1 MRKTA
6 AAVIAFIAAP
16 LMASCASDLHPTIED
31 CDPSNRSMSFALKKA
46 CVDQGLFARRHQMQ
60 EEELRGLNSRGRKLA
75 DEEQRLRTDVR
86 NTGSVKEDLRRME
99 QSLNRSTRKLR
110 NSISAEDRN
119 RADVQQK
126 LREIDRL
133 QSDAAAIAPESQSQM
148 RAKQRKLEEL
158 QRKQSELES
167 ILSR

>member
-46 CVDQGLFARRHQMQ
+46 CADQGLFARRHQMQ
-60 EEELRGLNSRGRKLA
+60 EEELRGLNSRGKKLA
-75 DEEQRLRTDVR
+75 EEEQRLRTDVR

-133 QSDAAAIAPESQSQM
+133 QNDAAAISPETSAET
-148 RAKQRKLEEL
+148 RKKQRKLEEL

-167 ILSR
+167 ILMK

>member
-46 CVDQGLFARRHQMQ
+46 CADQGLFARRHQMQ
-60 EEELRGLNSRGRKLA
+60 EEELRGLNSRGKKLA
-75 DEEQRLRTDVR
+75 EEGLRTDVR

-133 QSDAAAIAPESQSQM
+133 QNDAAAISPETSAET
-148 RAKQRKLEEL
+148 RKKQRKLEEL

-167 ILSR
+167 ILMK

>member
-46 CVDQGLFARRHQMQ
+46 CAGLFARRHQMQ
-60 EEELRGLNSRGRKLA
+60 EEELRGLNSRGKKLA
-75 DEEQRLRTDVR
+75 EEEQRLRTDVR

-133 QSDAAAIAPESQSQM
+133 QNDAAAISPETSAET
-148 RAKQRKLEEL
+148 RKKQRKLEEL

-167 ILSR
+167 ILMK

>member
-1 MRKTA
+1 
-6 AAVIAFIAAP
+6 
-16 LMASCASDLHPTIED
+16 
-31 CDPSNRSMSFALKKA
+31 
-46 CVDQGLFARRHQMQ
+46 MQ
-60 EEELRGLNSRGRKLA
+60 EEELRGLNSRGKKLA
-75 DEEQRLRTDVR
+75 EEEQRLRTDVR

-133 QSDAAAIAPESQSQM
+133 QNDAAAISLRPVPRPGRSSGSSRSCRES
-148 RAKQRKLEEL
+148 RVN
-158 QRKQSELES
+158 
-167 ILSR
+167 LSPFL